1 MPAARRLY
9 PFEGQLMTMGQIRA
23 IVPVVCAKSIRRHID
38 AGRVTAAA
46 MLAYKQPGP
55 KPRRTSHIRIGARI
69 PHAMGGPAPTAPVPV
84 R

>member
-1 MPAARRLY
+1 MPKRLY
-9 PFEGQLMTMGQIRA
+9 PFEGQMMTMGQIRA
-23 IVPVVCAKSIRRHID
+23 IVPVICAKSVRSHIA

-55 KPRRTSHIRIGARI
+55 KPRRTSHIRIGGRI
-69 PHAMGGPAPTAPVPV
+69 PHAMGGPPPTPPALV